1 MMVWIW
7 CAVML
12 IALVIEV
19 VTVGNLVTIWF
30 AVGGFFALLCAL
42 LEANYIVQVIVFAVL
57 SIVCILLL
65 RPIAANY
72 FRGNITATNADR
84 IVGQHVRLLE
94 AIEEGKW
101 GLVAYNGNT
110 WSAVSYNNK
119 PIAVNTMVTVLA
131 IEGAKVVVKAID

>member
-42 LEANYIVQVIVFAVL
+42 LEANYIVQVI
-57 SIVCILLL
+57 
-65 RPIAANY
+65 
-72 FRGNITATNADR
+72 
-84 IVGQHVRLLE
+84 
-94 AIEEGKW
+94 
-101 GLVAYNGNT
+101 
-110 WSAVSYNNK
+110 
-119 PIAVNTMVTVLA
+119 
-131 IEGAKVVVKAID
+131 